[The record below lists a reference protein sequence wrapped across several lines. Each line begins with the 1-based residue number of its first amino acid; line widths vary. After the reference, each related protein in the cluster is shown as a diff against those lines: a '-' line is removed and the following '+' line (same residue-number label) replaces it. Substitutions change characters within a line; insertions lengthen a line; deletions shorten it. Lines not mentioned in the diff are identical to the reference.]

1 MAFRYQFFVS
11 MDGKSWKEV
20 PASGEFSNI
29 MHNPV
34 AQFVRFDTPCQAHYF
49 KFEALTEIDNRD
61 FVTVGE
67 LGILV
72 K

>member
-1 MAFRYQFFVS
+1 
-11 MDGKSWKEV
+11 
-20 PASGEFSNI
+20 

-34 AQFVRFDTPCQAHYF
+34 AQFVRFDTPCQARYF